1 MEIQLLKVLLE
12 TDGSRVMAKL
22 KKDEMGRSSHDP
34 LVERVKELLISFRDA
49 SVHVVRRSVN
59 QSAHVLAEE
68 GCKIKMCMSRL
79 GDPPASLVK
88 TVVSD
93 V

>member
-1 MEIQLLKVLLE
+1 LLKVLLE

-49 SVHVVRRSVN
+49 SVHVVHRSAN
-59 QSAHVLAEE
+59 QSTHVLAEE